1 MCASS
6 SSPDFDDLVDDDEQ
20 VRAFDRIWALLRWSD
35 EERERSYDVDR
46 EWDRLADRLDLADDA
61 GAEADQRRATNRS
74 PRSPAVSTTARLQR
88 WTRAVA
94 AAVLLLIAAGAGV
107 WWWTQ
112 PVSVRTAPGEQTV
125 VTLPDGSTAELNGAT
140 TLSYPRGFS
149 AWPGVEASARRVSLD
164 GEAFFSVAERPRPFR
179 VETENARVEVLGTT
193 FHVRTRTTDGTPETR
208 VVVASGRVRFAAAD
222 SSGWDAASVTLET
235 TGQASRVQGTAG
247 PSVPETVELK
257 YVEAWRQGG
266 FAVFDA
272 PLPTILRELER
283 RFGVSLELTVPSA
296 ETEPMSLHYAR
307 DAELEDVLRDI
318 SFTQGLSFHR
328 TSQGYELV
336 RKEN

>member
-6 SSPDFDDLVDDDEQ
+6 PSPDFDDLVDDDKQ
-20 VRAFDRIWALLRWSD
+20 ARAFEWIWVFLRRSD
-35 EERERSYDVDR
+35 EEQAPSYDVDR
-46 EWDRLADRLDLADDA
+46 EWERLADRLDLADDV
-61 GAEADQRRATNRS
+61 GAKADQRRAMDRT
-74 PRSPAVSTTARLQR
+74 PKSPAVSTAARLQR
-88 WTRAVA
+88 WPRAVA
-94 AAVLLLIAAGAGV
+94 AAVFLLLAAGAGV

-149 AWPGVEASARRVSLD
+149 AWPGVEVSARRVTLD
-164 GEAFFSVAERPRPFR
+164 GEAFFSVAEQSRPFR
-179 VETENARVEVLGTT
+179 VETGNARVEVLGTA
-193 FHVRTRTTDGTPETR
+193 FHVRARTTDDTPETR
-208 VVVASGRVRFAAAD
+208 VVLASGRVRFAAAD
-222 SSGWDAASVTLET
+222 SSGRDAASVTLT
-235 TGQASRVQGTAG
+235 TAGQASRVQGTAA
-247 PSVPETVELK
+247 PTVPEIVELK

-283 RFGVSLELTVPSA
+283 RFGVSLELAVPAA

-307 DAELEDVLRDI
+307 DAELKDVLRDI
-318 SFTQGLSFHR
+318 AFTQGLSFRR
-328 TSQGYELV
+328 TSQGYEFV
-336 RKEN
+336 RNGG